1 MPTSSPLDA
10 PVGEEAVV
18 VLWLSQWNRAG
29 PRARRRRGWRGRRGL
44 LRRAV
49 WNSSLELVPGY
60 YR

>member
-29 PRARRRRGWRGRRGL
+29 PRARRRRG
-44 LRRAV
+44 
-49 WNSSLELVPGY
+49 
-60 YR
+60 